1 MNGKTRFNATFY
13 KFYGRDSLS
22 LLEKLKNIIKFF
34 LFNMLSIMINHLNN
48 YIIDNFLFIY
58 KRLENHIL
66 IYLNRLLVLMEKLLD
81 ILVIQ

>member
-1 MNGKTRFNATFY
+1 
-13 KFYGRDSLS
+13 
-22 LLEKLKNIIKFF
+22 
-34 LFNMLSIMINHLNN
+34 MLSIMINHLNN

-81 ILVIQ
+81 ILVIQWHGILFSYIYNEFHNKFN